1 MDEHA
6 LEGSA
11 MTARRI
17 GMAVAWVLAAPL
29 LTGADDGA
37 RQSDEVA
44 EVAVAYAVGFDDLLR
59 QDPAE
64 GERLGVSADELQALR
79 PVLVTPVL
87 LADEA
92 FRSPTDQRR
101 LDEALVPSDLWWVVL
116 ASGDGGSVVVS
127 VQWPPDAGSPQAVGL
142 NWVPAPELT
151 AAMAEVRDP
160 AARVVWLPDDA
171 PVVIGTVDGDVVA
184 IPIANE
190 VLASRLG
197 LPDVAARPI
206 AVYTAQ
212 LRARL
217 ATAAALWDGA
227 DEDGPSLAGGGAP
240 SLGDSGG
247 PPLSLL
253 VGPAV
258 VLISLGFFALKWRGS
273 GRGARARF

>member
-1 MDEHA
+1 M
-6 LEGSA
+6 
-11 MTARRI
+11 
-17 GMAVAWVLAAPL
+17 
-29 LTGADDGA
+29 
-37 RQSDEVA
+37 
-44 EVAVAYAVGFDDLLR
+44 
-59 QDPAE
+59 
-64 GERLGVSADELQALR
+64 
-79 PVLVTPVL
+79 
-87 LADEA
+87 
-92 FRSPTDQRR
+92 
-101 LDEALVPSDLWWVVL
+101 
-116 ASGDGGSVVVS
+116 
-127 VQWPPDAGSPQAVGL
+127 
-142 NWVPAPELT
+142 
-151 AAMAEVRDP
+151 
-160 AARVVWLPDDA
+160 
-171 PVVIGTVDGDVVA
+171 VIGTVDVDVVA

-273 GRGARARF
+273 GRGSRGRF